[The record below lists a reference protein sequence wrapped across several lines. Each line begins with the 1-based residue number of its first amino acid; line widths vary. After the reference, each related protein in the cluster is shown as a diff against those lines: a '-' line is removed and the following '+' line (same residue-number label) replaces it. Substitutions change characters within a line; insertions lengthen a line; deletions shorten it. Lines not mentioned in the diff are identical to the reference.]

1 MTIADIAARL
11 LTHFTPEERSIPDSA
26 TYPGRNAAIL
36 GAINGALQEMFDSSS
51 LWIRQAKRGAILQ
64 APATVNIALTNGSTA
79 GVIDNADWKD
89 WFAGCTLIVSGSG
102 YDNRI
107 TNAERN
113 VVLMLPHEGATG
125 TVPCTIYHDS
135 ISLGTDVLGVLSP
148 VRIDR
153 RDIFPSETLDAFT
166 SRSSEKDFGFSR
178 QYSGNRIAPQA
189 SSTAGRPLT
198 YDVVSWSPSSTTAPA
213 SRLRLYPAPDKAY
226 SLDYEAKLLP
236 PAITNIASTDTLPVP
251 HQWIDSIFLP
261 IAEKRLSAS
270 PFWAG
275 LLGRD
280 ALAANYSQALELLRS
295 ASPRKQRGITLRPP
309 Y

>member
-1 MTIADIAARL
+1 MTINAIAARL
-11 LTHFTPEERSIPDSA
+11 LTHFSPEEREIPDSVI
-26 TYPGRNAAIL
+26 YPGRNAAIL
-36 GAINGALQEMFDSSS
+36 GAINGAMQEMFDSSS
-51 LWIRQAKRGAILQ
+51 LWIRQAKRGSILK

-79 GVIDNADWKD
+79 GVIDLADWQD
-89 WFAGCTLIVSGSG
+89 WFAGCTLIVSGSS

-135 ISLGTDVLGVLSP
+135 VSLATDVMGVLSP

-178 QYSGNRIAPQA
+178 QYSGNRVAPQA

-213 SRLRLYPAPDKAY
+213 SRIRLYPAPDKAY
-226 SLDYEAKLLP
+226 SMDYEVKLLP
-236 PAITNIASTDTLPVP
+236 PAVTSLTSTDTLPVP

-275 LLGRD
+275 VIGRD
-280 ALAANYSQALELLRS
+280 ALAANYTQALELLRS
-295 ASPRKQRGITLRPP
+295 ASPRKQRGITLHPP

>member
-1 MTIADIAARL
+1 MTIAAIAARL
-11 LTHFTPEERSIPDSA
+11 LTHFTPEERSIPDSG

-51 LWIRQAKRGAILQ
+51 LWIRQTKRGAILQ

-79 GVIDNADWKD
+79 GVIEVADWKD
-89 WFAGCTLIVSGSG
+89 WFAGCTLLVSGSE

-107 TNAERN
+107 LNDNRN

-125 TVPCTIYHDS
+125 TFPCTIYHDS
-135 ISLGTDVLGVLSP
+135 VTLGTDVLGVLSP

-153 RDIFPSETLDAFT
+153 RDIFSSETLDAFT
-166 SRSSEKDFGFSR
+166 SRSSDKDFGFSR
-178 QYSGNRIAPQA
+178 QYSGNRFAPQT
-189 SSTAGRPLT
+189 SSTSARPLT

-213 SRLRLYPAPDKAY
+213 SRIRLYPAPDKQY

-236 PAITNIASTDTLPVP
+236 PAVTNIASTDTLPVP
-251 HQWIDSIFLP
+251 HQWIDSIFIP

-270 PFWAG
+270 PFWG
-275 LLGRD
+275 GVLGRD
-280 ALAANYSQALELLRS
+280 ALATNYQQALVLLRT
-295 ASPRKQRGITLRPP
+295 ASPRKHRGINLRPP

>member
-1 MTIADIAARL
+1 MTINAIATRL
-11 LTHFTPEERSIPDSA
+11 LTHFSFEERAIPDSA
-26 TYPGRNAAIL
+26 TYPGRNAAVL
-36 GAINGALQEMFDSSS
+36 GAMNGAMQEMFDSSS
-51 LWIRQAKRGAILQ
+51 LWLRQTKRGAILK

-79 GVIDNADWKD
+79 GVIDAGVWQD
-89 WFAGCTLIVSGSG
+89 WFAGCTLIVSGSE

-113 VVLMLPHEGATG
+113 VVLMLPHEGASG
-125 TVPCTIYHDS
+125 TFPCTIYQDS
-135 ISLGTDVLGVLSP
+135 VALATDVLGVFSP

-189 SSTAGRPLT
+189 ASTAGRPLT

-213 SRLRLYPAPDKAY
+213 SRIRLYPAPDKAY

-236 PAITNIASTDTLPVP
+236 PAITSLASTDTLPVP

-270 PFWAG
+270 PFWQG
-275 LLGRD
+275 IIGRD
-280 ALAANYSQALELLRS
+280 MLAANYTQALELLRS
-295 ASPRKQRGITLRPP
+295 ASPRKQRGMTLRPP

>member
-1 MTIADIAARL
+1 MTIAAIAARL
-11 LTHFTPEERSIPDSA
+11 LTHFSPEERSVPDSV
-26 TYPGRNAAIL
+26 TYPGRNAAVL
-36 GAINGALQEMFDSSS
+36 GAINGAMQEMFDSSS
-51 LWIRQAKRGAILQ
+51 LWIRQAKRGTILN

-79 GVIDNADWKD
+79 GVIDLADWQD
-89 WFAGCTLIVSGSG
+89 WFAGCTLIVSGSS

-135 ISLGTDVLGVLSP
+135 VSLATDVLGVLSP

-153 RDIFPSETLDAFT
+153 RDIFPSETLDSFT

-178 QYSGNRIAPQA
+178 QYSGHRIAPQA
-189 SSTAGRPLT
+189 SQTSGMPLT
-198 YDVVSWSPSSTTAPA
+198 YDVVAWSPSATTAPA

-226 SLDYEAKLLP
+226 SLDYEVKLLP
-236 PAITNIASTDTLPVP
+236 PAVTSLTSTDTLPVP

-275 LLGRD
+275 VIGRD
-280 ALAANYSQALELLRS
+280 ALAANYTQALELLRS